1 VFTKSD
7 IAISDLTLRVA
18 GQPAGGCQGF
28 CVLALLGVVGQT
40 GSVSAT
46 RVAFEGE
53 PGPDTGFGA
62 YNLYGGLLV
71 QGNPEIKADV
81 QVIGSR
87 FKNMSEAIRVW
98 GVAESRVS
106 IGGSPADANTFDN
119 HVIGIYIPEADQSV
133 VNISQNTVVNS
144 DVGMM
149 IVQNGEWDHQPANF
163 TIRHNQMTVS
173 GYSSVF
179 NWNTGIV
186 VVDLLPANYGEPAS
200 SFELSNNDI
209 RLANCPACDG
219 IEVNVTEGAV
229 VTGNKLS
236 GTAVD
241 GIWVWASDG
250 CMLKANN
257 LLTLTSSWADI
268 LLDTDYLD
276 TPSVPTTNCTV
287 VGGDPKNTIWMDS
300 ESTDNTLVGVN
311 NMHRNPP
318 GPSVRN
324 AMLKKA
330 QMGKGTKALQ
340 R

>member
-71 QGNPEIKADV
+71 QGNPEIKADG

-149 IVQNGEWDHQPANF
+149 IVQNGWDHQPANF

-229 VTGNKLS
+229 VTGTNFREPPWTGS
-236 GTAVD
+236 GCGRVTGA
-241 GIWVWASDG
+241 
-250 CMLKANN
+250 C
-257 LLTLTSSWADI
+257 
-268 LLDTDYLD
+268 
-276 TPSVPTTNCTV
+276 
-287 VGGDPKNTIWMDS
+287 
-300 ESTDNTLVGVN
+300 
-311 NMHRNPP
+311 
-318 GPSVRN
+318 
-324 AMLKKA
+324 
-330 QMGKGTKALQ
+330 
-340 R
+340 